1 MKHFRLKIKTKTKSK
16 MPPKINTG
24 PVAREDPTPV
34 VSEVTTKL
42 PNFTAAA
49 IIKMA
54 FAFHRIDVLGA
65 WATLESTPEPSPVQE
80 SSESTPERYPVREPS
95 DSTPE
100 PSPVYESAPELTQV
114 YEFIPELTPIYESWR
129 GPSPEVLTSP
139 LQSLLRSR
147 SSLLSLFQF
156 MNKLLSSLKSTS

>member
-1 MKHFRLKIKTKTKSK
+1 

-24 PVAREDPTPV
+24 PVALEDPTPV

-49 IIKMA
+49 IIKKA
-54 FAFHRIDVLGA
+54 VFAFHLIDVLGA
-65 WATLESTPEPSPVQE
+65 WANLESSPEPSSVQE
-80 SSESTPERYPVREPS
+80 SSESTPERDPVREPS